1 MGAEDQRPGYWDI
14 VIAYLQEAHRAWT
27 TRDVASAVAVEQR
40 LGLSQIEGHR
50 FIEYLEELQL
60 VAYER
65 TMNALGAY
73 HLLPKGLAFVEG
85 LPTAEQMLA
94 TQAQAIAR
102 VSGPSDAEKKS
113 AVSTIREAVLRFMAE
128 RGVEALYKN
137 FPKLVAFAR
146 TRWPWLPDI
155 GSEELPL

>member
-1 MGAEDQRPGYWDI
+1 MWRSALKWS
-14 VIAYLQEAHRAWT
+14 
-27 TRDVASAVAVEQR
+27 RD

-85 LPTAEQMLA
+85 LPTAEQMFA
-94 TQAQAIAR
+94 AQEQAIAR

-113 AVSTIREAVLRFMAE
+113 AVSTIREAVLRFMAG
-128 RGVEALYKN
+128 RGAKALYKN

-146 TRWPWLPDI
+146 TRWPWLPD
-155 GSEELPL
+155 LPL